1 MDTSQVDTSQ
11 AYDPATDGNQGI
23 VQAMAQSDEA
33 TAGQDMV
40 TLRQPDPE
48 PIDKSLPD
56 PADTEP
62 A

>member
-1 MDTSQVDTSQ
+1 MDTSQ